1 VAQEAQ
7 LQEAVQTHQAQP
19 ETMEVAVTVEQVEQ
33 TTARVVEQVDRTL
46 TIQEVTTEAVEQ
58 VVETVREGLEAQ
70 GLF

>member
-1 VAQEAQ
+1 
-7 LQEAVQTHQAQP
+7 
-19 ETMEVAVTVEQVEQ
+19 MEVAVTVEQVEQ
-33 TTARVVEQVDRTL
+33 TTARVVEQVDRTP